1 MPRNDLA
8 VRNHKLADRSRYDRM
23 SNRFRVHQNILAF
36 ERQAGMKER
45 ADGLAGR
52 LA

>member
-23 SNRFRVHQNILAF
+23 SNRFRVHQNKIGPCTFVQPIVLESTCSSA
-36 ERQAGMKER
+36 
-45 ADGLAGR
+45 
-52 LA
+52 